1 MSLNYYLFCK
11 KSYDKIISDL
21 ENIISK
27 FEEIDELAKEEK
39 DLFTTA
45 DSLLFNQTHN
55 INFFYERKEHIR
67 ILRALCNMKIFKMCN
82 HEFIED
88 TIDIDPDRSKN
99 IRYCKICEY
108 TDPNIK

>member
-11 KSYDKIISDL
+11 KSYDKIICNL
-21 ENIISK
+21 ENILSI
-27 FEEIDELAKEEK
+27 FEEIDEFEKEEK
-39 DLFTTA
+39 DFFTT
-45 DSLLFNQTHN
+45 DTVSSNQTCN
-55 INFFYERKEHIR
+55 KKFFYEKKEHIR
-67 ILRALCNMKIFKMCN
+67 ILRALCIMKIFKMCN

-108 TDPNIK
+108 TETK

>member
-21 ENIISK
+21 ENIISI
-27 FEEIDELAKEEK
+27 FEEIDEFTKEEK
-39 DLFTTA
+39 DFIKN
-45 DSLLFNQTHN
+45 DVLLSNQSDNKT
-55 INFFYERKEHIR
+55 FFYKKKEHIR
-67 ILRALCNMKIFKMCN
+67 ILRALCNIKIFKMCK

-108 TDPNIK
+108 TDSN

>member
-1 MSLNYYLFCK
+1 MSINYYLFCK

-21 ENIISK
+21 ENIISI
-27 FEEIDELAKEEK
+27 FEEIDEFAKEEK
-39 DLFTTA
+39 DLFTP
-45 DSLLFNQTHN
+45 DSVSSNQTHN
-55 INFFYERKEHIR
+55 KTFFYERKEHIR

-99 IRYCKICEY
+99 IRYCRICEY
-108 TDPNIK
+108 TDTN